1 MWWDYLQIADR
12 LTFGRHSMWWLTNV
26 MSRTCC
32 CWYSALQVMENT
44 RQQGVSFTIDCIK
57 DLATINISMH
67 FMLTVSTIDYA
78 LDLVTIN

>member
-1 MWWDYLQIADR
+1 
-12 LTFGRHSMWWLTNV
+12 
-26 MSRTCC
+26 
-32 CWYSALQVMENT
+32 MENT

-57 DLATINISMH
+57 DSATINISMH